1 MGMRYAR
8 EETIMNL
15 IYNLMDKQGSRL
27 IEQLTGAGLNTGQ
40 ADGFLPD
47 ALKSVMGGLEQ
58 VDVQALLE
66 TDTSTQTHSLMDK
79 IDIPSLADN
88 LGGDSGLASNGLQ
101 AIIPLVLEFLKDNPA
116 AAGLM
121 SMLSNKNRAG
131 LAGLAK
137 GVFH

>member
-1 MGMRYAR
+1 MEVRYAR
-8 EETIMNL
+8 EETAMNL

-27 IEQLTGAGLNTGQ
+27 IEQLTGAGLNTEQ

-66 TDTSTQTHSLMDK
+66 TDTSTQTNSLMDK

-101 AIIPLVLEFLKDNPA
+101 AIIPLVLGFLKDNPA
-116 AAGLM
+116 AAGLI

-137 GVFH
+137 GFFH